1 MCRTSRSA
9 EAARLLLAGLAA
21 LGACSA
27 NEQNRSCPPLD
38 SLAPWAVVSRTW
50 SIETGLRW
58 SNDSLRQVLLG
69 LAEQDQ
75 AARKDFG
82 ARVMD
87 SSYARELG
95 DLDRDLAARLSA
107 ILDRFG
113 LPTRSMVGAA
123 GSDAAFLVVQ
133 HNESLQKR
141 VLALA
146 HQAPAGEVSPQAL
159 AMLEDRVLVHEGRPQ
174 RFGTQFTIQA
184 DGRMRFAETE
194 ETAGLAARRTAAGL
208 PPLSQYTCLMEESGM
223 VIDRSSLPPR
233 L

>member
-1 MCRTSRSA
+1 MLER
-9 EAARLLLAGLAA
+9 AARLLLAGLGV

-27 NEQNRSCPPLD
+27 TVQNRSCPPLD
-38 SLAPWAVVSRTW
+38 SLAPWAVVNRTW

-82 ARVMD
+82 ARIMD
-87 SSYARELG
+87 SAYARELG

-133 HNESLQKR
+133 HNHSLQKR
-141 VLALA
+141 VLGLA
-146 HQAPAGEVSPQAL
+146 RRAPAGEVSPQAL
-159 AMLEDRVLVHEGRPQ
+159 AMLEDRVLVHEGRRQ

-194 ETAGLAARRTAAGL
+194 EPSGLAARRTAAGL
-208 PPLSQYTCLMEESGM
+208 PPLSQYTCLMEEAGM
-223 VIDRSSLPPR
+223 VIDRSSLPPQP
-233 L
+233 